1 MTIEGISAL
10 NGVQQA
16 EESRVRSE
24 AKARQTKESA
34 PVETRDSVEIAGN
47 EVARFSSSLI
57 DIPDVRSDK
66 IDALQKEISEGT
78 YKVPSEKLANII
90 LDELI

>member
-1 MTIEGISAL
+1 MTIEGISSL

-16 EESRVRSE
+16 EEAKVRAE
-24 AKARQTKESA
+24 TRARQAKEPSPA
-34 PVETRDSVEIAGN
+34 RFGDKVEIAGN
-47 EVARFSSSLI
+47 EVARLSSTLN

-66 IDALQKEISEGT
+66 IEALQKEISEGT

>member
-16 EESRVRSE
+16 EEAKVRAE
-24 AKARQTKESA
+24 AKARQEKDKVRQESG
-34 PVETRDSVEIAGN
+34 DSVEIAGN
-47 EVARFSSSLI
+47 EVARLSSTLN

-66 IDALQKEISEGT
+66 IEALQKEISEGT